1 MALKFLGHASE
12 TAFYQLARRDAH
24 LMGVLVPMCYY
35 AQHFRRSGSQSGLL
49 LFDDLCDMGA
59 VFEQLANLHAY
70 SLTNWTWHIGADKML
85 RSTFLEVQQAFP
97 LITRHRI
104 YRTIASLQQDFG
116 NFFLVHNGE
125 ASLLD
130 ELAAAVED
138 QLASHNGQLVHQQ
151 LGMVSV
157 LTHGDLWTNNILWRK
172 DFVRLLGSSVDPEVR
187 RGELDHLLEYYHEC
201 LLAKLRER
209 NVHGIPYT
217 VEQIK
222 HAYERFF
229 GQVRSPL
236 RSVIKNMCFTR
247 ILSVGAK
254 PD

>member
-1 MALKFLGHASE
+1 
-12 TAFYQLARRDAH
+12 
-24 LMGVLVPMCYY
+24 
-35 AQHFRRSGSQSGLL
+35 
-49 LFDDLCDMGA
+49 
-59 VFEQLANLHAY
+59 
-70 SLTNWTWHIGADKML
+70 ML

-172 DFVRLLGSSVDPEVR
+172 VPDSDGETFDEIIALIDWQNAHAGNVAEDFVRLLGSSVDPEVR

-254 PD
+254 PDTFLSQFR